1 VEHATDGEHERHDD
15 RTCDGED
22 DHAPRHLTRPRHL
35 PQEAERLIPRHHR
48 AQLSARLQVVDLGLL
63 LLDDDVRRAVHDR
76 EIVRALLE
84 ACILVCA
91 GDLEVSDVE
100 LKAIGTQFAQ
110 ITNVLSESDIR
121 RVLTDVKTTIERA
134 GWQPMLDRIQAMIV
148 HPDLRK
154 MAVALATACAA
165 ADGLVDD
172 EVKLAYG
179 LGRTLGL
186 TYDDILALVGR
197 REPEDDE
204 PEKAG
209 WFRAL
214 FGEPPKGDA
223 LEALADAGALGAG
236 RPSSFVVR
244 TLIEL
249 GVKDA
254 EGSVALSLARLAKLG
269 SPGMLEKLE
278 RRLKDARLR
287 NAAYTFAFG
296 AVTAAGGKPAV
307 ASNLAS
313 AFGIGPVESRRLAL
327 AFMSYPEG
335 RWTGA
340 PQLDAKSAKRALP
353 LACLAAYQLED
364 KQLAWL
370 RWLFPRIG
378 APEPDDGTMRKAH
391 RSIHRD
397 VALST
402 LPRVAAPLVRELDAA
417 GRRAAFVALFGVALL
432 GSATDHGR
440 AVELAPLTGVPS
452 EEWVTLVERW
462 VLSSGMHTRAMLG
475 DGLVRLLSW

>member
-1 VEHATDGEHERHDD
+1 
-15 RTCDGED
+15 
-22 DHAPRHLTRPRHL
+22 
-35 PQEAERLIPRHHR
+35 
-48 AQLSARLQVVDLGLL
+48 VDLGLL
-63 LLDDDVRRAVHDR
+63 LLDEDVRRAVADK

-84 ACILVCA
+84 AAILVCA

-100 LKAIGTQFAQ
+100 LNAISHEFDQ
-110 ITNVLSESDIR
+110 ITNVLTPNDVR

-134 GWQPMLDRIQAMIV
+134 GWQPMLDRIRAMIV
-148 HPDLRK
+148 LPDLRK

-172 EVKLAYG
+172 EIKLAYG

-186 TYDDILALVGR
+186 TYDEIFGLVGR

-214 FGEPPKGDA
+214 FGEPPKGGELD
-223 LEALADAGALGAG
+223 ALADAGALGAN

-244 TLIEL
+244 TLAEL

-254 EGSVALSLARLAKLG
+254 EASVAASLARLAKIG
-269 SPGMLEKLE
+269 STRMFEE
-278 RRLKDARLR
+278 IARRLKDTRLR

-296 AVTAAGGKPAV
+296 AITAAGGKPAV
-307 ASNLAS
+307 ASGLA
-313 AFGIGPVESRRLAL
+313 AALNIPPVEGRRLAL
-327 AFMSYPEG
+327 AFMGYPEG

-353 LACLAAYQLED
+353 LALLATGELGE

-370 RWLFPRIG
+370 AWLLPRIG
-378 APEPDDGTMRKAH
+378 APAPDENPARKQH
-391 RSIHRD
+391 RSVHRD
-397 VALST
+397 VALSS
-402 LPRVAAPLVRELDAA
+402 LERVAAPLVRELDAA
-417 GRRAAFVALFGVALL
+417 ARRAAFVALFGTALL
-432 GSATDHGR
+432 GSAADHSR
-440 AVELAPLTGVPS
+440 VVELAPLTGVPS

-475 DGLVRLLSW
+475 DQLVRLLSW